1 MTTSAVDATDI
12 FVGKVGEVGM
22 NIGQAL
28 AIFSD
33 IENPVFAEKEKALAI
48 YMVLRMST
56 HNGVTKD
63 KMLEVI
69 EWLWDQRYEYVKV
82 DGR

>member
-1 MTTSAVDATDI
+1 MTT
-12 FVGKVGEVGM
+12 G
-22 NIGQAL
+22 L
-28 AIFSD
+28 AILIFSD
-33 IENPVFAEKEKALAI
+33 IKNPVFAEKEKALAI
-48 YMVLRMST
+48 YKVLGMPT

-69 EWLWDQRYEYVKV
+69 QWLWDQRYEYDKG

>member
-1 MTTSAVDATDI
+1 MDAVAGSSARTGGEVRMTTGRAILIFNDI
-12 FVGKVGEVGM
+12 K
-22 NIGQAL
+22 
-28 AIFSD
+28 
-33 IENPVFAEKEKALAI
+33 NPVYAEKEKALAI

-69 EWLWDQRYEYVKV
+69 EWLWDQRYEYVKGE
-82 DGR
+82 GR

>member
-1 MTTSAVDATDI
+1 MPTMWKD
-12 FVGKVGEVGM
+12 GEVGM
-22 NIGQAL
+22 TTGRAIL
-28 AIFSD
+28 IFSD
-33 IENPVFAEKEKALAI
+33 IKNPGFAEKEKALAI
-48 YMVLRMST
+48 HMVLRMST

-69 EWLWDQRYEYVKV
+69 EWLWDQRYEYVKG